1 MLKNGLCAKDSDC
14 LYRFELFIIS
24 DKEME
29 AKRAK
34 ITQVARVEQGLKS
47 MLIWKAVV
55 WIYLLSVA

>member
-1 MLKNGLCAKDSDC
+1 MLKNRLCTTDSDC

-24 DKEME
+24 DEEME

-47 MLIWKAVV
+47 MLI
-55 WIYLLSVA
+55 